1 MPAAK
6 QCPYQMGSYVF
17 SQIAKSV
24 VQGYLFSCQF
34 YILQMSDRTAL
45 PASAADAMQQHAGYL
60 PAVID
65 YL

>member
-1 MPAAK
+1 
-6 QCPYQMGSYVF
+6 MGSYVF